1 MGDDMWRGGHTD
13 PRGVGTRLNVPGQY
27 ARQYPRRS
35 LDIPL
40 RTTTFAVSILL
51 IKFCF
56 APVGAPTDLSLKI
69 DL

>member
-1 MGDDMWRGGHTD
+1 MA
-13 PRGVGTRLNVPGQY
+13 Y
-27 ARQYPRRS
+27 AQQYPRPS